1 MIIWE
6 GVGRIGHG
14 EGCLLPA
21 FKVGLGEL
29 GENYAAL

>member
-6 GVGRIGHG
+6 GVGRIG

-21 FKVGLGEL
+21 FKVGFGEL